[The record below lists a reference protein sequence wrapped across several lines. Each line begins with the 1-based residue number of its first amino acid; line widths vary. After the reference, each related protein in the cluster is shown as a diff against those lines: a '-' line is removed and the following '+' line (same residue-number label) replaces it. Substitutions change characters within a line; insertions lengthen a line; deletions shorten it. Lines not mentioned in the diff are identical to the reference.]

1 MFEALI
7 VTVREGVE
15 GALVIAIALAV
26 LRRTGRDALRAPLF
40 AGAAVAI
47 VVSAFAAWL
56 AMRVTYNDE
65 LAEGV
70 TMLVGA
76 ALVGTLVWWMW
87 RTGPNMAR
95 EVEHGVT
102 RAVGGFGG
110 GALGVF
116 LFAFGMVFR
125 EGLET
130 AVFLSAANFTSTGLS
145 LWLGA
150 LIGLAIALV
159 FGVLFVR
166 GSLRLPLKPFFS
178 VTTAVLILIAAQLA
192 IGGLHELSEAQILP
206 SSKAEMALIGPVI
219 KNELLLFTLT
229 VALAAGWLLLGTGS
243 RRDSNAAAAAATVA
257 ESGPAARLERAAR
270 LRDARITRWTGAIG
284 LLVVGILLTAF
295 VQRSQIPGKAPA
307 TPLTAN
313 DGVVSIDT
321 TPLADGHVHF
331 YSVPV
336 GEQTVRVFAV
346 DVGGEPKTCFDACE
360 ICGDQGYF
368 EDGSSLVCRNCTSP
382 IVKSSLGRHGG
393 CNPIPLAHTSHGNTL
408 EIREADLRA
417 ALPHL
422 KGH

>member
-7 VTVREGVE
+7 VTLREGVE

-26 LRRTGRDALRAPLF
+26 LRRTGREALRGPLF
-40 AGAAVAI
+40 LGAGVAI
-47 VVSAFAAWL
+47 VLSAVAAWFATRL
-56 AMRVTYNDE
+56 TYNDE

-76 ALVGTLVWWMW
+76 VLVATLVWWMW
-87 RTGPNMAR
+87 RTGPNMAK

-102 RAVGGFGG
+102 RAVSGFGG

-130 AVFLSAANFTSTGLS
+130 AVFLSAANFTSSGLS

-150 LIGLAIALV
+150 LIGLGLAVV
-159 FGVLFVR
+159 FGVMFVR

-178 VTTAVLILIAAQLA
+178 VTTAVLLLIAIQLA

-206 SSKAEMALIGPVI
+206 SSKTEMALIGPVI

-229 VALAAGWLLLGTGS
+229 VALAAGMLLLGGGAN
-243 RRDSNAAAAAATVA
+243 RGARAEAKA
-257 ESGPAARLERAAR
+257 ESGPAARLERAAKM
-270 LRDARITRWTGAIG
+270 RDVRVTRWTGVIG
-284 LLVVGILLTAF
+284 LLVVGLLLTAF

-307 TPLTAN
+307 TPLTAT
-313 DGVVSIDT
+313 DGVVRIDAA
-321 TPLADGHVHF
+321 PLADGHVHF

-336 GEQTVRVFAV
+336 REKTVRLFAV
-346 DVGGEPKTCFDACE
+346 DVGGEARTCFDACE

-368 EDGSSLVCRNCTSP
+368 EDQSSLVCRNCTSP
-382 IVKSSLGRHGG
+382 I
-393 CNPIPLAHTSHGNTL
+393 
-408 EIREADLRA
+408 
-417 ALPHL
+417 
-422 KGH
+422 

>member
-7 VTVREGVE
+7 VTLREGVE

-26 LRRTGRDALRAPLF
+26 LRRTGRETLRGPLF
-40 AGAAVAI
+40 LGAAVAI
-47 VVSAFAAWL
+47 VLSAVAAWL
-56 AMRVTYNDE
+56 ATRLTYNDE

-76 ALVGTLVWWMW
+76 VLVGTLVWWMW

-130 AVFLSAANFTSTGLS
+130 AVFLSAANFTSSGLS

-150 LIGLAIALV
+150 LIGLGLAIV
-159 FGVLFVR
+159 FGVMFVR

-178 VTTAVLILIAAQLA
+178 VTTAVLLLIAIQLA

-229 VALAAGWLLLGTGS
+229 VALAAGWLLLGADGN
-243 RRDSNAAAAAATVA
+243 RGARAQANAA
-257 ESGPAARLERAAR
+257 ESGPAARLERAAK
-270 LRDARITRWTGAIG
+270 LRDARVTRWTGAIG
-284 LLVVGILLTAF
+284 LLVVGLLLTAF
-295 VQRSQIPGKAPA
+295 VQRSQIPGRAPA
-307 TPLTAN
+307 TPLTTT
-313 DGVVSIDT
+313 DGVVRIDT
-321 TPLADGHVHF
+321 APLADGHVHF

-336 GEQTVRVFAV
+336 GEKTVRLFAV
-346 DVGGEPKTCFDACE
+346 DVGGEPRTCFDACE

-368 EDGSSLVCRNCTSP
+368 EDQSSLVCRNCTSP

-393 CNPIPLAHTSHGNTL
+393 CNPIPLAHVAQGQTL